1 MNILLF
7 SLSEVISSSD
17 GISKAFSTLANDLS
31 THGYNVTAIFT
42 DKNTS
47 PFSLMTSKFI
57 FVI

>member
-42 DKNTS
+42 CLLYTS
-47 PFSLMTSKFI
+47 PSPRDTR
-57 FVI
+57 

>member
-42 DKNTS
+42 DKNN
-47 PFSLMTSKFI
+47 
-57 FVI
+57 VIL